1 MCPKLNQISF
11 LDISHADFISDA
23 HRTRLPVCRPSV
35 PSNMDSLLTVSW
47 AKLQTSPLSPS
58 REQSVHTQS
67 HSWNR
72 PFKCYSMLSRDTA
85 ELCPPLVP
93 WVGHTEVGRCFGRS
107 CWHQMTRLTKLAPL
121 RQWWRKWRRQDGVRV
136 RIQKWRATQLTGSM
150 SARHRTARRLIFL
163 SLTFIQ
169 YNKSGLYL
177 YLQCLGWPEVN
188 ISMDI
193 ITFW

>member
-1 MCPKLNQISF
+1 MISQISRLLSACPKLNQISF
-11 LDISHADFISDA
+11 LDISRADFISDA

-85 ELCPPLVP
+85 ELCPPSSP
-93 WVGHTEVGRCFGRS
+93 EWAT
-107 CWHQMTRLTKLAPL
+107 
-121 RQWWRKWRRQDGVRV
+121 
-136 RIQKWRATQLTGSM
+136 QKWADVLGEAADTRWPGSLNWHRFASDEESDEDRMVYEFASKSGGRQLTGNV
-150 SARHRTARRLIFL
+150 SARHQNSKKAHF
-163 SLTFIQ
+163 SV
-169 YNKSGLYL
+169 SYL
-177 YLQCLGWPEVN
+177 YSV
-188 ISMDI
+188 
-193 ITFW
+193 

>member
-1 MCPKLNQISF
+1 MISQISRLLSVCPKLNPISF

-85 ELCPPLVP
+85 ELCPPSSP
-93 WVGHTEVGRCFGRS
+93 EWAT
-107 CWHQMTRLTKLAPL
+107 
-121 RQWWRKWRRQDGVRV
+121 
-136 RIQKWRATQLTGSM
+136 QKWADVLGEAADTRWSGSLNWHRFASDEESDEDRMVYEFASKSGGRQLTGSM
-150 SARHRTARRLIFL
+150 SARHQNSKKAHF
-163 SLTFIQ
+163 SV
-169 YNKSGLYL
+169 SYL
-177 YLQCLGWPEVN
+177 YSV
-188 ISMDI
+188 
-193 ITFW
+193 